1 MTRNGQKHAWQEV
14 EVSGIRSFSTER
26 VRRSVA
32 LAPGSAAIKENGE
45 LANIFWQ

>member
-1 MTRNGQKHAWQEV
+1 MTRNVQKHAWQEA
-14 EVSGIRSFSTER
+14 EVSDIRSFSTEK